1 MYCEETRIVQEGLM
15 SRVSFFFQ
23 AEDGIRDVAVTGVQT
38 CALPIFFQ
46 HDWQLAPSVIGSD
59 RPTLPAVD
67 VPDTLTAGVP
77 ATVTAWTKM
86 GWEGCERPGTARV
99 TSDDLLVTVRLF
111 DSVARRAED
120 EACPSVLTHR
130 RRTVVI
136 RFSGSGLGT
145 VRFVGRDTIERRV
158 VVR

>member
-1 MYCEETRIVQEGLM
+1 MVSSGDAALASPRL
-15 SRVSFFFQ
+15 RVRLLVLCTSLAACAIFQ
-23 AEDGIRDVAVTGVQT
+23 
-38 CALPIFFQ
+38 P
-46 HDWQLAPSVIGSD
+46 DWRLAPSVIGSD

-77 ATVTAWTKM
+77 VTVTAWTKM

-111 DSVARRAED
+111 DSVARRGEN
-120 EACPSVLTHR
+120 EVCPSVLTFR

>member
-1 MYCEETRIVQEGLM
+1 MMSLARRPSRPRIRLIVLCT
-15 SRVSFFFQ
+15 SVAACAIFQ
-23 AEDGIRDVAVTGVQT
+23 
-38 CALPIFFQ
+38 P
-46 HDWQLAPSVIGSD
+46 DWRLAPSVIGSD

-111 DSVARRAED
+111 DSVARMGED
-120 EACPSVLTHR
+120 EACPSVLTFR

-158 VVR
+158 VVRVDAPIILV

>member
-1 MYCEETRIVQEGLM
+1 
-15 SRVSFFFQ
+15 
-23 AEDGIRDVAVTGVQT
+23 
-38 CALPIFFQ
+38 
-46 HDWQLAPSVIGSD
+46 VIGSD

-111 DSVARRAED
+111 DSVARMGED
-120 EACPSVLTHR
+120 EACPSVLTFR